1 MTGTQQASA
10 SQPGRAAPGSGAP
23 FGRML
28 TAMITPM
35 TADGALDVDG
45 AARLATYLVDDMR
58 NDGLVISGTTGE
70 SPTTSDAEKDRLL
83 RTVIEAVGDRA
94 TVVAGVGTNDTAH
107 TRELAQAAQRA
118 GADALLVVTPYYN
131 KPPQS
136 GLVAHFTAVADA
148 TGLPNMLYD
157 IPGRTG
163 TPIATETLL
172 RLAQHP
178 RIVAV
183 KDAKSDPAASSLVM
197 ASTDLVY
204 YCGEDMVNLPWLS
217 LGAAGFVSV
226 VGHVAGDR
234 LHEMIDAYRAGDV
247 AGALAIHR
255 ELLPV
260 YVGIM
265 TRTQGVITTKAA
277 LGLLGLPGGPVRAPL
292 ADATPAQVE
301 QLRTDLVA
309 GGVKLPE
316 GAA

>member
-1 MTGTQQASA
+1 
-10 SQPGRAAPGSGAP
+10 
-23 FGRML
+23 ML

-35 TADGALDVDG
+35 TADGALDADG
-45 AARLATYLVDDMR
+45 AARLASYLVDDMR

-70 SPTTSDAEKDRLL
+70 SPTTSNAEKDQLL
-83 RTVIEAVGDRA
+83 RAVIDAVGDRA

-107 TRELAQAAQRA
+107 TIELARAAERA
-118 GADALLVVTPYYN
+118 GAGALLVVTPYYN
-131 KPPQS
+131 KPPQN

-148 TGLPNMLYD
+148 TGLPVMLYD

-163 TPIATETLL
+163 TPITTESLV

-183 KDAKSDPAASSLVM
+183 KDAKGDLGASSQVM
-197 ASTDLVY
+197 LGTDLVY
-204 YCGEDMVNLPWLS
+204 YSGEDMLNLPMLAI
-217 LGAAGFVSV
+217 GAAGFVSV
-226 VGHVAGDR
+226 VGHVVGDR
-234 LHEMIDAYRAGDV
+234 LHEMIDAHAAGRV
-247 AGALAIHR
+247 AEALAIHR

-260 YVGIM
+260 YTGVM

-277 LGLLGLPGGPVRAPL
+277 LRMLGLPGGPVRPPL
-292 ADATPAQVE
+292 ADATPQQME

-309 GGVKLPE
+309 GGVKLSE